1 LTVEQ
6 NTERLKYLL
15 KLFKISAVELLSI
28 INENLKQPHTEAEIF
43 AENIKLSTLKKIDKV
58 FDKGL
63 SYYLDPSTPKPTLES
78 SIFFRKQNFSSELN
92 LEAKKIVN
100 HFEAQKIALSATAK
114 LAEVDMKRK
123 LLEYSVNHNA
133 KEVALDVR
141 SLLNPKFNKEP
152 RQYLE
157 ILIGTLAAQNVL
169 VFEFVETHNKKERA
183 NIDGFFLK
191 PNVIVLKRQQQ
202 NLKREIFTLAHELG
216 HALLNEEE
224 IETLEENFN
233 SDAKL
238 PRIER
243 WCNDFAFYF
252 LLGSYES
259 AFNKIE
265 NLSASNNYHQSLL
278 IEISEK
284 THLSRTAILTRLS
297 FDKKIGYPFYQRLV
311 GEVNEEAINKRVEEK
326 KKRELD
332 KLNGK
337 KAMGLP
343 PKPINSPLFVSTL
356 QLAYNQGIISEYELI
371 KQLNIHPKNISRYI
385 E

>member
-1 LTVEQ
+1 MTVEQ
-6 NTERLKYLL
+6 NIDRLKYLL
-15 KLFKISAVELLSI
+15 KLFKISADELLSI
-28 INENLKQPHTEAEIF
+28 LNENRKKPLTESDIF
-43 AENIKLSTLKKIDKV
+43 SENIPLSTLKKIDKV

-63 SYYLDPSTPKPTLES
+63 SYYLDPSTPPATRDA

-123 LLEYSVNHNA
+123 FLDYTVNNNA
-133 KEVALDVR
+133 KEVALDIR
-141 SLLNPKFNKEP
+141 SALNPKFNKEP

-157 ILIGTLAAQNVL
+157 TLIGALAAQNVL

-224 IETLEENFN
+224 IESLEENFN
-233 SDAKL
+233 SDAQL
-238 PRIER
+238 PRIEK

-252 LLGSYES
+252 LLGKYETQ
-259 AFNKIE
+259 FNKIE
-265 NLSASNNYHQSLL
+265 KLSTENNYQQSF
-278 IEISEK
+278 ITEISDK

-297 FDKKIGYPFYQRLV
+297 FDKKISYPFYQKLI
-311 GEVNEEAINKRVEEK
+311 GEVDEEVKNRREEEK
-326 KKRELD
+326 KKRELN
-332 KLNGK
+332 KLNGIK
-337 KAMGLP
+337 VIGKAP
-343 PKPINSPLFVSTL
+343 IPINSPLFVSTL
-356 QLAYNQGIISEYELI
+356 QSAFNQGVISEYELI
-371 KQLNIHPKNISRYI
+371 KQLNIQPKNISRYT